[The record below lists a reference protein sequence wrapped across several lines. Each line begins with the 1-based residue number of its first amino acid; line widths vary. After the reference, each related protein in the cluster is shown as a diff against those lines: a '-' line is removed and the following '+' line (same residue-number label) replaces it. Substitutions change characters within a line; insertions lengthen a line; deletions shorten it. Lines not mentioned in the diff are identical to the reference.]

1 MNSDR
6 GDGYAVPAPVRAAAE
21 WSWRLLLIAAAIA
34 VGGWLLGQ
42 VMTILV
48 PVVVALLVTV
58 LLTPARNFIWH
69 RLGLPRGL
77 AVAICVLGSLAFIG
91 FLIFVATRQL
101 YGGFGDLRDQALVG
115 IEEVRRWLTTGPL
128 GLDATEVDQYWQQI
142 QASFTDGIGTEH
154 ILTGALGAATTAG
167 HFFVGTLLVVFCTI
181 FFLLDG
187 STIWAW
193 IVNLLPRTARER
205 VHQAGRRG
213 LVTLS
218 NYINIQ
224 ILVAFIDAVG
234 IGVGVLFFVPHLAF
248 PIAVL
253 VFIGSFIPVAGAI
266 LTGVVAC
273 LVVFVSNG
281 LVSALIMAAIV
292 LLVQQLESN
301 VLRPVLMGH
310 AVSLHPVAVVLVVA
324 AASMLWGIPGAL
336 FGVPLAAVANTVVLY
351 LFGHDKYPELG
362 LDDHVPILRKRPS
375 FEELSLTA
383 LTGTLRRNKDDDHG
397 DNHGLGARIANW
409 RNTHHKTDD
418 EDVVV
423 ASVVTD
429 IGEPDPVDTIVAPP
443 ISGKRQ

>member
-1 MNSDR
+1 MNSER
-6 GDGYAVPAPVRAAAE
+6 GDAAAVPAPVRAAAE
-21 WSWRLLLIAAAIA
+21 WSWRLLLIGAAIA
-34 VGGWLLGQ
+34 VGGWLISR
-42 VMTILV
+42 VATILV
-48 PVVVALLVTV
+48 PVVVALLITV
-58 LLTPARNFIWH
+58 LLTPARNFLWH
-69 RLGLPRGL
+69 RLGLARGL
-77 AVAICVLGSLAFIG
+77 AVAICVLGSLGFIG
-91 FLIFVATRQL
+91 LLVYAATRQL
-101 YGGFGDLRDQALVG
+101 YGGFSDLRDQALVG
-115 IEEVRRWLTTGPL
+115 VDEVRHWLTTGPL
-128 GLDATEVDQYWQQI
+128 ALDAADVEQYWQQI

-154 ILTGALGAATTAG
+154 IVTGALGAATTAG
-167 HFFVGTLLVVFCTI
+167 HFFVGTLIVIFCTI

-234 IGVGVLFFVPHLAF
+234 IGLGVLFFVPHLAF

-266 LTGVVAC
+266 ITGVIAC
-273 LVVFVSNG
+273 LVVFVSAG
-281 LVSALIMAAIV
+281 MVQALIMAAIV
-292 LLVQQLESN
+292 LIVQQLESN
-301 VLRPVLMGH
+301 VLRPLLMGP

-351 LFGHDKYPELG
+351 FFGHDKYPELG

-375 FEELSLTA
+375 FEDLSLTG
-383 LTGTLRRNKDDDHG
+383 LTGTLRR
-397 DNHGLGARIANW
+397 
-409 RNTHHKTDD
+409 HKPGDD
-418 EDVVV
+418 EDRVGIGARLTSWRNARN
-423 ASVVTD
+423 ASGADDV
-429 IGEPDPVDTIVAPP
+429 PP
-443 ISGKRQ
+443 SVE